1 MVTSISKIPDR
12 IQREIY
18 IQECSRI
25 MDISEQVL
33 ISTLA
38 QLVQKDI
45 SEIGKRQKQEQ
56 KSFEIVKSEQ
66 HITTEKIDVINRLEK
81 AILEILLLYGNVE
94 VEFENVFIKFDENQ
108 KEIEVKETVKSKVY
122 HRILFKPSRR

>member
-1 MVTSISKIPDR
+1 MVVSISKIPDR

-38 QLVQKDI
+38 QLLQKTLLRWVKAK
-45 SEIGKRQKQEQ
+45 EEYNTL
-56 KSFEIVKSEQ
+56 EIVKV
-66 HITTEKIDVINRLEK
+66 K
-81 AILEILLLYGNVE
+81 ILLP
-94 VEFENVFIKFDENQ
+94 Q
-108 KEIEVKETVKSKVY
+108 KS
-122 HRILFKPSRR
+122 

>member
-1 MVTSISKIPDR
+1 MVVSISKIPDR

-38 QLVQKDI
+38 QLLRKALLRWVKAK
-45 SEIGKRQKQEQ
+45 EEYNTL
-56 KSFEIVKSEQ
+56 EIVKV
-66 HITTEKIDVINRLEK
+66 KIRCRGKVDVLYLRTKNNRD
-81 AILEILLLYGNVE
+81 V
-94 VEFENVFIKFDENQ
+94 VV
-108 KEIEVKETVKSKVY
+108 VW
-122 HRILFKPSRR
+122 R